1 MQLTHYLLHHA
12 PLPTAGGKQPQGR
25 DIAFIVTEEGVAKP
39 LRMDSARPDYA
50 SEDAPPPT
58 IEKVL
63 GMRDAAQVSR
73 LRTAVCQAISD
84 GRAQVV
90 MWRRSGAGALL
101 VVRPGATRDT
111 AVVSLEPLEADT
123 QQLDPKVLVDL
134 FGLSPSEAEIAAAL
148 ASDRSIGEIARQRTV
163 GVETVRGQVK
173 SLLRKM
179 ELNSQKQ
186 LVRIVTRVAAV
197 LG

>member
-1 MQLTHYLLHHA
+1 MQLTHYLLHQA
-12 PLPTAGGKQPQGR
+12 PLSRNGAASNLASET
-25 DIAFIVTEEGVAKP
+25 AFIVTGEGVATP
-39 LRMDSARPDYA
+39 LRAERAISDGVTRTPLTVERAFG
-50 SEDAPPPT
+50 
-58 IEKVL
+58 L
-63 GMRDAAQVSR
+63 RDPALISR
-73 LRTAVCQAISD
+73 LRVAISTAITE

-90 MWRRSGAGALL
+90 MLRRSGPGALL

-111 AVVSLEPLEADT
+111 AVVSLEPLDADAS
-123 QQLDPKVLVDL
+123 QLDPKVLVEL

-148 ASDRSIGEIARQRTV
+148 AGDRSIGEIARARTV

-186 LVRIVTRVAAV
+186 LVRVLTRVADA

>member
-1 MQLTHYLLHHA
+1 MQLTHYLLHQA
-12 PLPTAGGKQPQGR
+12 PLSRDGR
-25 DIAFIVTEEGVAKP
+25 AAVPVSDTAFIVTGEGAATP
-39 LRMDSARPDYA
+39 LRAEKPGSDFVAR
-50 SEDAPPPT
+50 APVT
-58 IEKVL
+58 IERAFGLRDPVL
-63 GMRDAAQVSR
+63 ISR
-73 LRTAVCQAISD
+73 LRVAISTAITE

-90 MWRRSGAGALL
+90 MLRRSGAGALL

-111 AVVSLEPLEADT
+111 AVVSLEPLDAEAS
-123 QQLDPKVLVDL
+123 QLDPKVLVEL

-148 ASDRSIGEIARQRTV
+148 AGDRSIGEIARARTV

-179 ELNSQKQ
+179 ELSSQKQ
-186 LVRIVTRVAAV
+186 LVRVLTRVADV

>member
-1 MQLTHYLLHHA
+1 MQLTHYLLHQA
-12 PLPTAGGKQPQGR
+12 PLPSAGGQQQGR
-25 DIAFIVTEEGVAKP
+25 DIAFIVTEEGVARP
-39 LRMDSARPDYA
+39 LRSDLTRPENV
-50 SEDAPPPT
+50 SQTPPLA

-63 GMRDAAQVSR
+63 GMRDPAHVSR
-73 LRTAVCQAISD
+73 LRVAVSQAINE

-101 VVRPGATRDT
+101 VVRPGNTRDT

-186 LVRIVTRVAAV
+186 LVRILTRVAAV
-197 LG
+197 IG

>member
-1 MQLTHYLLHHA
+1 MQLTHYLLHQA
-12 PLPTAGGKQPQGR
+12 PLAREGRPGQAGSES
-25 DIAFIVTEEGVAKP
+25 AFIVTGDGEASP
-39 LRMDSARPDYA
+39 LRTTAARAEGPA
-50 SEDAPPPT
+50 RAPLT
-58 IEKVL
+58 IERAFGLRDPVL
-63 GMRDAAQVSR
+63 ISR
-73 LRTAVCQAISD
+73 LRVAVSTAINE

-90 MWRRSGAGALL
+90 MLRRSGAGALL

-111 AVVSLEPLEADT
+111 AVVSLEPLDADAS
-123 QQLDPKVLVDL
+123 QLDPKVLVEL

-148 ASDRSIGEIARQRTV
+148 AGDRSIGEIARQRTV

-186 LVRIVTRVAAV
+186 LVRVLTRVADA
-197 LG
+197 LS